1 MNRKLLICLLMLT
14 LLSGCWDIKDMQ
26 IVNYAVSV
34 GLDYKD
40 GKYLIYAQMIEFT
53 SIARQESGKQS
64 NPPQQWFGKGEGETI
79 NQAINDLLDTAQ
91 QRTYWSHATNIIM
104 TKRLLE
110 QGVDHIEDTLFR
122 FWEMRYTPWIYGT
135 EEEIED
141 VYTTPGF
148 FNLPSLAT
156 ILNEP
161 IELYK
166 QKSYIAPMQYFRFVS
181 LLREPDQTILL
192 PSISINKE
200 QWHKNN
206 KVDKKLEMNGVYALQ
221 NYELKGF
228 FDKNRLAGLRWLESR
243 TERTPLVIRKEGKSQ
258 AVLSMNKPEIDIKP
272 HVDKQGPV
280 YSIHVK
286 ITGDIIELTRAM
298 PESKLVE
305 EAQRHIRGEIM
316 TTYRNGLEKKADL
329 FSLQHVLYRKHY
341 GRWRKLQA
349 DRPFQL
355 KEDSIQAIEVEVK
368 LKHSGMLRDSIRT
381 QPAVK

>member
-1 MNRKLLICLLMLT
+1 MNRKLLVCLLMLT

-64 NPPQQWFGKGEGETI
+64 NPPQQWVGKGEGETI

-122 FWEMRYTPWIYGT
+122 FREMRYTPWIYGT

-305 EAQRHIRGEIM
+305 EAQRHIEGEIM